1 MEIKSLVTSFENSI
15 SEEVFG
21 CATEL
26 AEVGLDAIMDDGLLK
41 EIPFVSTAIS
51 IYKIGQSLKERHYIK
66 KLAVFLDE
74 INKGSADE
82 EQRKKYRLKCAAN
95 QEFRNKELEYV
106 LVLIDRYISLD
117 KPRML
122 GKLYLAYL
130 DETITWNEFTMY
142 AEVIDRFLLLDCR
155 NLTSEAE
162 KITVFHPGAGDSVQR
177 LVALGLLTEADDNS
191 IFTTGNNGN
200 ISVTS
205 ESMRRFSSK
214 ERAYRRTDFGE
225 KLANILR

>member
-1 MEIKSLVTSFENSI
+1 MEMKSLVTSFEDSI
-15 SEEVFG
+15 SEEVSG
-21 CATEL
+21 CVTEL
-26 AEVGLDAIMDDGLLK
+26 TEIGLDAIMDESLLK

-51 IYKIGQSLKERHYIK
+51 IYKIGQSLKERHNIK

-74 INKGSADE
+74 INKGAADE
-82 EQRKKYRLKCAAN
+82 EQRKKYRLKCASN
-95 QEFRNKELEYV
+95 QEFRNKELEYM

-130 DETITWNEFTMY
+130 DEIIVWEEFTMY

-155 NLTSEAE
+155 NLTSNAE
-162 KITVFHPGAGDSVQR
+162 KITVLHPGAGDSIQR
-177 LVALGLLTEADDNS
+177 LVALGLMTETDDNS
-191 IFTTGNNGN
+191 MFTAENNGS

-214 ERAYRRTDFGE
+214 ERVYRRTDFGE